1 MRNPAVKLFSLF
13 FALFSVPSQTIAQLP
28 DYPVKMLTEQQGLQ
42 PAEFISITRDK
53 DGFLWL
59 LSPTKVQRFDGQR
72 SWTFPVP
79 ANADELFVDRQAR
92 IWLLSRRSVQRFVN
106 HYKGFEE
113 IKVTGED
120 VSIICLF
127 YAHDILYL
135 LLADGLRQYDENAQA
150 FVVVNNPF
158 ITSQQRFTT
167 AYGAN
172 EEYLFLA
179 TADSIY
185 SLNLQTLQEKVT
197 AFKRV
202 ASLTA
207 LSGNRVFTSNQELKT
222 FIVQPGEP
230 GNQKITAQQFAGSG
244 QTDFMRIFNGVPL
257 GNEQYLLTT
266 SRGLLHFDSHS
277 GLFSEPILYYRGEKL
292 ANTLSGRRIFQDDEG
307 TVFITLADGVA
318 FYHPHRKGIQ
328 YLRNYSDG
336 NTSLPHMD
344 IRSFAEDDQ
353 GNLWIATLNGM
364 ARLHLLSGELKTFL
378 AGEEN
383 SITYPSL
390 RHLLF
395 HNGLLWVGS
404 GKGIWQYDSK
414 TTQFRRLPMVADTS
428 FSKLNGDFIWRLV
441 PLQSEEVFVA
451 GGSHCYVIGN
461 NLHVRILDEQTFA
474 GVSRSAMQD
483 SSGRI
488 WHGTATGL
496 NCTDSNYHLLFHIK
510 DTFPDTRIAAF
521 CEWKKDRML
530 IGTKGLYVAICEGAQ
545 LKSLTLLPGFP
556 AERFIYTMELDG
568 AGKVW
573 LGTDEGLYRYDP
585 VTEQSQAFSFADNVQ
600 PQAFNSNGLYRS
612 TSGWMYAG
620 GIGGMNFFDP
630 LHIELTK
637 SRLQPLISSF
647 EIGNDDSTFFL
658 KSSPYIIGYSK
669 RVLSAEIS
677 VPEFEKPYALQ
688 YRYKINKEEDWVMN
702 GNSRFIRLHNFR
714 PGEYGLVVSASD
726 DGVNWYSSEHQL
738 SFVILSPW
746 WEQWWFVFVM
756 MLLLTGIIYWIFR
769 GIRKRH
775 QRREHQAI
783 VDYFA
788 NSGYEHS
795 SLDHI
800 LWDIAVNCISRM
812 GFEECVIYLLDVKRN
827 VLVQKAAYG
836 PKNPRQ
842 FEIKNAIEI
851 PVGKGITGTVAQTGV
866 AEIVNNTA
874 KDKRYLVDDEAR
886 PSEITVPILFEGKV
900 IGIIDSENSKR
911 NFFTPEHLQT
921 LNTIAGICSV
931 KIAHGLSLVEMEKAE
946 ELVQQLNTKM
956 LETKYLNL
964 RLQMNPHF
972 LFNSLSSIQH
982 LVVSQQTTDAYTYL
996 SVFSHFLRSVL
1007 QYADKNVITLEEEL
1021 KMLEMYIKLERLG
1034 SDKAFTFKIDV
1045 DESLDT
1051 DDVLIPPLMIQPV
1064 IENAIW
1070 HGLMPKDGDKNL
1082 SVSFTNDSDENLV
1095 CIIEDNGVGR
1105 KAAMQDKKEL
1115 NNFEYQSKAMTL
1127 IEERLHLLQQKTG
1140 KPAAISIQDKQFNG
1154 HPAGTLVKIILPFYN
1169 PDEV

>member
-1 MRNPAVKLFSLF
+1 LFLLLI
-13 FALFSVPSQTIAQLP
+13 ALFPGQSQIIAQLP
-28 DYPVKMLTEQQGLQ
+28 DYNVKMLTEQQGLQ
-42 PAEFISITRDK
+42 PAEFISITRDQE
-53 DGFLWL
+53 GFLWL
-59 LSPTKVQRFDGQR
+59 LSPNKVQRYDGQK

-79 ANADELFVDRQAR
+79 ANVDELKIDRQAR
-92 IWLLSRRSVQRFVN
+92 VWLLSRRNIHQFVN

-113 IKVTGED
+113 IPVTGEEI
-120 VSIICLF
+120 SIICLF
-127 YAHDILYL
+127 YAHDVLYL
-135 LLADGLRQYDENAQA
+135 MLSDGLRKYDENASA
-150 FVVVNNPF
+150 FVAVNNAF

-167 AYGAN
+167 AYGLN
-172 EEYLFLA
+172 DDYLFLA

-185 SLNLQTLQEKVT
+185 SLHLQTLQLKAT
-197 AFKRV
+197 PFKRI
-202 ASLTA
+202 AGLTA
-207 LSGNRVFTSNQELKT
+207 LSGNRVFASNQDLKS

-230 GNQKITAQQFAGSG
+230 IIQKISAQQFEAGG
-244 QTDFMRIFNGVPL
+244 QTDFIRIFNGEPL
-257 GNEQYLLTT
+257 GNDQYHLTT
-266 SRGLLHFDSHS
+266 SRGLLIFDSHT
-277 GLFSEPILYYRGEKL
+277 GMFSEPILYYRGEKL
-292 ANTLSGRRIFQDDEG
+292 ANTLSGRRIFRDTEG
-307 TVFITLADGVA
+307 TLFITLADGVA
-318 FYHPHRKGIQ
+318 FYKPNNKGIH
-328 YLRNYSDG
+328 YIRNYHFG

-344 IRSFAEDDQ
+344 IRSFAEDHQ
-353 GNLWIATLNGM
+353 GNLWIATLNGL
-364 ARLHLLSGELKTFL
+364 ARLHLPSGELKTFL

-395 HNGLLWVGS
+395 HDSLLWVGS

-414 TTQFRRLPMVADTS
+414 TSQFRRPLIPMDTVS
-428 FSKLNGDFIWRLV
+428 SKLNEEFIWRMT
-441 PLQSEEVFVA
+441 PLQSGEVFIA
-451 GGSHCYVIGN
+451 GGNHCYTIGK
-461 NLHVRILDEQTFA
+461 NLHVKILDEQTFR

-496 NCTDSNYHLLFHIK
+496 NCTDSNYNLLFHLT
-510 DTFPDTRIAAF
+510 DTFPDKRIAAF
-521 CEWKKDRML
+521 CEWRKDRML
-530 IGTKGLYVAICEGAQ
+530 IGTKGLYEAVCEGDRLTS
-545 LKSLTLLPGFP
+545 LKRVIGFP
-556 AERFIYTMELDG
+556 EERFVFTMELDRD
-568 AGKVW
+568 GKVW

-585 VTEQSQAFSFADNVQ
+585 VAQHSQVFGLADNVQ

-612 TSGWMYAG
+612 RSGWMYAG

-630 LHIELTK
+630 LNIELGK
-637 SRLQPLISSF
+637 SRLQPLIASF
-647 EIGNDDSTFFL
+647 EIGDDDSTFFL
-658 KSSPYIIGYSK
+658 TPSPYRVHYSK
-669 RVLSAEIS
+669 RILSAEIS
-677 VPEFEKPYALQ
+677 VPEYEKPYNLQ
-688 YRYKINKEEDWVMN
+688 YRYKTNSEEDWVMN

-714 PGEYGLVVSASD
+714 PGEYNLLVSASD
-726 DGVNWYSSEHQL
+726 DGVNWYPSQHPL

-746 WEQWWFVFVM
+746 WEQWWFVLVM
-756 MLLLTGIIYWIFR
+756 LIVLTGITYWIYR
-769 GIRKRH
+769 SIRKRR

-788 NSGYEHS
+788 NSAYEQS
-795 SLDHI
+795 SVDHI

-812 GFEECVIYLLDVKRN
+812 GFEECVIYLLDTKRN

-851 PVGKGITGTVAQTGV
+851 PVGKGITGAVAQTGI
-866 AEIVNNTA
+866 AEIVNSTA

-886 PSEITVPILFEGKV
+886 QSEITVPILFEGKV

-931 KIAHGLSLVEMEKAE
+931 KIAHGLSLAEMEKAE
-946 ELVQQLNTKM
+946 ELVRELNTKM

-982 LVVSQQTTDAYTYL
+982 LVVSQQTNEAYTYL

-1034 SDKAFTFKIDV
+1034 SDKAFTFTIDV

-1070 HGLMPKDGDKNL
+1070 HGLMPKDGEKNL
-1082 SVSFTNDSDENLV
+1082 SVAFNNDSDENLV
-1095 CIIEDNGVGR
+1095 CIIEDNGIGR
-1105 KAAMQDKKEL
+1105 NAAMKDKKEL
-1115 NNFEYQSKAMTL
+1115 NNFAYQSKAMTL
-1127 IEERLHLLQQKTG
+1127 IEERLQLLQQKTG
-1140 KPAAISIQDKQFNG
+1140 KPAAMSIEDKQLNG
-1154 HPAGTLVKIILPFYN
+1154 KPSGTLVKIMLPFYN